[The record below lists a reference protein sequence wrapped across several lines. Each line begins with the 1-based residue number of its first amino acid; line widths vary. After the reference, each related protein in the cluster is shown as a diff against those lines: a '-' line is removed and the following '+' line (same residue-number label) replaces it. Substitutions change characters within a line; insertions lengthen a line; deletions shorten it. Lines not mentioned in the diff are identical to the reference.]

1 VIKKIATK
9 RLKNAQGMVRR
20 IIAHYFGQ
28 AQSGK
33 AGGSKPEIVPLAG
46 GRTNLVFSVRDAS
59 GNFIVRLGADPSKSG
74 AFFKEQWA
82 VAKAREA
89 GVPTP
94 EILQVGTEA
103 APVPYMISRLSK
115 GREATRHPERLRI
128 VHSMGRYAAMINSIQ
143 TQGFGSTFEWCRNEL
158 SQNASWAEFLRNEL
172 KLEENL
178 SFLAE
183 HGMLNAPRT
192 KKVRTTLE
200 RAARKNRVPYL
211 NHGDLRLKN
220 VLVDE

>member
-1 VIKKIATK
+1 
-9 RLKNAQGMVRR
+9 
-20 IIAHYFGQ
+20 
-28 AQSGK
+28 
-33 AGGSKPEIVPLAG
+33 
-46 GRTNLVFSVRDAS
+46 
-59 GNFIVRLGADPSKSG
+59 
-74 AFFKEQWA
+74 
-82 VAKAREA
+82 
-89 GVPTP
+89 
-94 EILQVGTEA
+94 
-103 APVPYMISRLSK
+103 
-115 GREATRHPERLRI
+115 
-128 VHSMGRYAAMINSIQ
+128 MGRYAAMINSIQ

-183 HGMLNAPRT
+183 HGMLNVPRM

-220 VLVDE
+220 VLVDEKGAISCILDWEHCVSNLAPEWELAIALHDLSIDEKEEFLKGYGLSGNEISAISPVLKALNLIDYGASIRAAAKLKGTTQLEWYRARLQGQMDLYF